1 LLGYIATDEPPNFDT
16 LKLNFEVQL
25 NKLKLSMQK
34 NKKYKHLTKTDRLE
48 IEALIKKNL
57 KQYEIAESL
66 KVSKST
72 ISREI
77 LKRKKET
84 GEYDGFVAEHKARI
98 KRSNSKHCGMKIEK
112 DAFLKSF
119 IEKAL

>member
-1 LLGYIATDEPPNFDT
+1 
-16 LKLNFEVQL
+16 
-25 NKLKLSMQK
+25 
-34 NKKYKHLTKTDRLE
+34 
-48 IEALIKKNL
+48 
-57 KQYEIAESL
+57 L

-119 IEKAL
+119 IEKALKEKQSPESISGRLKVEQGMCISHTSIYK